1 MKKRV
6 IGLVS
11 ALVIVVGIVGAA
23 PAPLAAASSGCDAR
37 ITALYQSS
45 GKVIVYGGYAQC
57 GTKTLKSVAITLQRS
72 EWNGWN
78 TKKSWVYTAP
88 SGSHY
93 VGLTD
98 HYSCTQSGTYLAVL
112 NAKTTGIISD
122 SVSATATAYF
132 NC

>member
-23 PAPLAAASSGCDAR
+23 PAPLAAASSACDAR
-37 ITALYQSS
+37 ITALYQS

-57 GTKTLKSVAITLQRS
+57 GTKTLKSVDITLARH
-72 EWNGWN
+72 EWWGWN
-78 TKKSWVYTAP
+78 PKKSWTYTAP